1 LSAHSESS
9 ARVIILAIV
18 VKRVLGIRVERA
30 RAEALR
36 KELTSFR
43 LVDVSRLIVD
53 DGDCVV
59 IPLKSA
65 PAGDLFSRFSASIVE
80 SEFPARE
87 SPKDP
92 IDQVIE
98 CVNIPDSQKRLLPR
112 KWEQFG
118 DIVVLRLDPALD
130 RYELEIARGYSRVLK
145 VKTVLRDVGGIAG
158 DLRQPL
164 VKTLLGTDTVT
175 THLENGIRFKFDA
188 AKVMFSSGNIEER
201 MRMAE
206 LKCDGETVVDM
217 FAGIGYFSI
226 PLAVYQRPGRVIAC
240 ELNPV
245 AHSYLMEN
253 TRLNKVERIV
263 QPFLGDCRTLP
274 GESIADRVIMGYVR
288 ITHEFL
294 ETAVRLLRSGG
305 IVHYHETC
313 PNELL
318 PDRPIQH
325 LNDGARGCKVDI
337 QRMKEIKSY
346 APGVSH
352 VVVDVQI
359 IKPA

>member
-1 LSAHSESS
+1 
-9 ARVIILAIV
+9 
-18 VKRVLGIRVERA
+18 VLGIRVERA

-36 KELTSFR
+36 KELASFR
-43 LVDVSRLIVD
+43 LVDVTRLIVD
-53 DGDCVV
+53 DGAFVV
-59 IPLKSA
+59 IPLRLA
-65 PAGDLFSRFSASIVE
+65 PGVDTLSRFGATIVE

-87 SPKDP
+87 SQKDP

-98 CVNIPDSQKRLLPR
+98 FVSIPDSLKPMLPS

-118 DIVVLRLDPALD
+118 DLVVLRLDPALD
-130 RYELEIARGYSRVLK
+130 RHELEIAKAYSKVLK
-145 VKTVLRDVGGIAG
+145 AKTVLRDVGGIAG

-164 VKTLLGTDTVT
+164 VRILLGTDTVT
-175 THLENGIRFKFDA
+175 THLENGIRFRFDA

-206 LKCDGETVVDM
+206 LRCDGETVVDM

-226 PLAVYQRPGRVIAC
+226 PLAVYQRPARVIAC

-245 AHSYLMEN
+245 AHSYLVDNMH
-253 TRLNKVERIV
+253 LNKVERVV

-274 GESIADRVIMGYVR
+274 GESVADRIIMGYVR
-288 ITHEFL
+288 TTHEFL
-294 ETAVRLLRSGG
+294 EAAVRLLKSGG

-318 PDRPIQH
+318 PGRPIQH
-325 LNDGARGCKVDI
+325 LNDGAKGCKVELE
-337 QRMKEIKSY
+337 RMKEIKSY

-352 VVVDVQI
+352 VVVDARI

>member
-1 LSAHSESS
+1 M
-9 ARVIILAIV
+9 
-18 VKRVLGIRVERA
+18 LGIRVERA

-36 KELTSFR
+36 KELSMFR
-43 LVDVSRLIVD
+43 LVEVSRLIVD
-53 DGDCVV
+53 DGVHVV
-59 IPLKSA
+59 IPIKNA
-65 PAGDLFSRFSASIVE
+65 PGNEMLSRFGATIVE
-80 SEFPARE
+80 SEFPERG
-87 SPKDP
+87 SQKDP

-98 CVNIPDSQKRLLPR
+98 LVDIPDLLKPILPR

-130 RYELEIARGYSRVLK
+130 RHELEIAETYSKVLK
-145 VKTVLRDVGGIAG
+145 AKTVLRDIGGIAG

-164 VKTLLGTDTVT
+164 VRTLLGTDTVT
-175 THLENGIRFKFDA
+175 THLENGIRFRLDVS
-188 AKVMFSSGNIEER
+188 KVMFSSGNVEER

-206 LKCDGETVVDM
+206 QRCDGETVVDM

-226 PLAVYQRPGRVIAC
+226 PLAVYQRPARVIAC

-245 AHSYLMEN
+245 AHSYLVEN
-253 TRLNKVERIV
+253 AHLNKVDKVV
-263 QPFLGDCRTLP
+263 QPYLGDCRDLP

-288 ITHEFL
+288 TTHEFL
-294 ETAVRLLRSGG
+294 DAAVRLMKSGG

-318 PDRPIQH
+318 PERPVQH
-325 LNDGARGCKVDI
+325 LNEGAKGYKVEI
-337 QRMKEIKSY
+337 LRMKEIKSY

-352 VVVDVQI
+352 VVVDARI

>member
-1 LSAHSESS
+1 
-9 ARVIILAIV
+9 
-18 VKRVLGIRVERA
+18 VLGIRVERT

-53 DGDCVV
+53 DGDCVL

-65 PAGDLFSRFSASIVE
+65 PAGDLLSRFGATILE

-87 SPKDP
+87 SQKDP

-98 CVNIPDSQKRLLPR
+98 YVNIPEPLKRLLPR

-118 DIVVLRLDPALD
+118 DVVVLRLDPALD
-130 RYELEIARGYSRVLK
+130 RYELEIARGYSGVLK
-145 VKTVLRDVGGIAG
+145 AKTVLRDVGGIAG
-158 DLRQPL
+158 DLRQPV
-164 VKTLLGTDTVT
+164 VKTLSGTDAVT

-188 AKVMFSSGNIEER
+188 SKLMFSSGNIEER

-206 LKCDGETVVDM
+206 LRCDGETVVDM

-226 PLAVYQRPGRVIAC
+226 PLAVYQRPERVIAC

-245 AHSYLMEN
+245 AHAYLTEN

-263 QPFLGDCRTLP
+263 QPFLGDCRALP
-274 GESIADRVIMGYVR
+274 GDSIADRVIMGYVR

-318 PDRPIQH
+318 PLRPIQH
-325 LNDGARGCKVDI
+325 LNDGAKGCKVDI
-337 QRMKEIKSY
+337 LRIKEIKSY

-352 VVVDVQI
+352 IVVDARI